1 MGIGEI
7 IGLIII
13 GLIIGA
19 LGRLFHPGPD
29 PIGILLTIV
38 IGIGSALLV
47 GWLVGGGILGFILAV
62 IVAVVLVALFSRAAG
77 PLEKLLKCTPST
89 VTLRIELLPEAEI
102 FHLNGLLRR
111 LAPYGDRIFVH
122 VDAQLRGLVRVD
134 SSVFHLILE

>member
-62 IVAVVLVALFSRAAG
+62 IVAAVLV
-77 PLEKLLKCTPST
+77 T
-89 VTLRIELLPEAEI
+89 VVQKFLP
-102 FHLNGLLRR
+102 G
-111 LAPYGDRIFVH
+111 GDR
-122 VDAQLRGLVRVD
+122 RVRA
-134 SSVFHLILE
+134 